1 MRYYRIGHE
10 GQDNCEDRPK
20 KRVMCVEAHPVSE
33 HQCGVNRYPKRKR
46 KLCIH
51 IIAQCVNGQDSH
63 SANSGRFISRQKAQI
78 VIRKKKV
85 AKTPKPPANI
95 LIPRVDIQEKGSL
108 GPSVQEMDKSDD

>member
-10 GQDNCEDRPK
+10 CQDSCEYKPK

-33 HQCGVNRYPKRKR
+33 HQCGVNRCPNRKG

-63 SANSGRFISRQKAQI
+63 SVNSGWFINHQKAQI
-78 VIRKKKV
+78 VVRKKKA

-95 LIPRVDIQEKGSL
+95 PIPRVDIQVKGSL